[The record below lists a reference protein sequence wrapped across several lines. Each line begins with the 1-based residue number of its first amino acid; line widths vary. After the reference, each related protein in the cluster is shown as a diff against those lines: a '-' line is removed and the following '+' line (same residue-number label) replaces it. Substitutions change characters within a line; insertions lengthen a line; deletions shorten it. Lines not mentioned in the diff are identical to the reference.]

1 MNVALESAVPHR
13 AATAK
18 FDPIM
23 LEVIR
28 SLLVAI
34 MDECE
39 INLSRT
45 AFSPIVYEVKDY
57 CIGLLDK
64 TGRTIAQSRGS
75 VPTFMADLGDP
86 VADGLEIYGADGIHP
101 GDVLIMNYSDVCG
114 QHLNNIVIYVPVHHD
129 GELIGFVASRA
140 HWTDV
145 GGRIS
150 GSVCTDSTEI
160 FQEGLQLRT
169 LKV

>member
-1 MNVALESAVPHR
+1 MNVAVPPLAR
-13 AATAK
+13 QEPGATK

-28 SLLVAI
+28 SLLIAI
-34 MDECE
+34 MDEAE

-75 VPTFMADLGDP
+75 VPTFMADLGDS
-86 VADGLEIYGADGIHP
+86 VADGLDIYGADGIH
-101 GDVLIMNYSDVCG
+101 
-114 QHLNNIVIYVPVHHD
+114 
-129 GELIGFVASRA
+129 A
-140 HWTDV
+140 
-145 GGRIS
+145 
-150 GSVCTDSTEI
+150 
-160 FQEGLQLRT
+160 
-169 LKV
+169 

>member
-1 MNVALESAVPHR
+1 MNVTVRAGVPQR
-13 AATAK
+13 PAGAK

-28 SLLVAI
+28 SLLIAI
-34 MDECE
+34 MDEAE

-75 VPTFMADLGDP
+75 VPTFMADLGEL
-86 VADGLEIYGADGIHP
+86 GCRRP
-101 GDVLIMNYSDVCG
+101 GDLWPRRHPPGRRSD
-114 QHLNNIVIYVPVHHD
+114 H
-129 GELIGFVASRA
+129 ELFGRLRSAS
-140 HWTDV
+140 
-145 GGRIS
+145 
-150 GSVCTDSTEI
+150 
-160 FQEGLQLRT
+160 
-169 LKV
+169 

>member
-1 MNVALESAVPHR
+1 AGLGHDRPPRQHPHHDRERAMKAAVE
-13 AATAK
+13 AAVRKKPATVK

-28 SLLVAI
+28 SLLIAI
-34 MDECE
+34 MDESE

-75 VPTFMADLGDP
+75 VPTFMADLGDS
-86 VADGLEIYGADGIHP
+86 VADGLDIYGADGIHP

-114 QHLNNIVIYVPVHHD
+114 QHLNNIVIYVPIHHE
-129 GELIGFVASRA
+129 GALIGFVASRA
-140 HWTDV
+140 HWTD
-145 GGRIS
+145 
-150 GSVCTDSTEI
+150 
-160 FQEGLQLRT
+160 
-169 LKV
+169 